1 MTEDSEWF
9 EWEESLWRDL
19 RKIRPKLRLL
29 ADQHV
34 PQPFVEELRS
44 AKIDV
49 KTASELNV
57 SRLDD
62 SDLLQYAKTT
72 GRVLL
77 TFDSDFWSDRKHPP
91 EQGGGVILVT
101 TPTDDLQR
109 SLEAFGLLYVS
120 FAKSFGGDWSEK
132 GLRAKARPDRFFIK
146 MISYNGRRTLYE
158 MKLDRGRL
166 YARQIYPADHCQ
178 G

>member
-9 EWEESLWRDL
+9 ELEEDLWRDPGE
-19 RKIRPKLRLL
+19 IRPKFRLL

-57 SRLDD
+57 SRLEDQ
-62 SDLLQYAKTT
+62 DLLQYAKGI

-91 EQGGGVILVT
+91 EQGGGVILVA

-109 SLEAFGLLYVS
+109 SLEAFGLLYCS
-120 FAKSFGGDWSEK
+120 FAKSFGSDWSR
-132 GLRAKARPDRFFIK
+132 GLRGRASPDRFFIK
-146 MISYNGRRTLYE
+146 MVSYDGRRTLYE

-166 YARQIYPADHCQ
+166 YAREIYPADHCQ